1 MIDIHI
7 FFNFYLEMTPKRNQG
22 KNATLKQEDIQEE
35 SIVGVMGAKDA
46 VISGANLETT
56 NLPMQKNLL
65 FLWPVNRQNSIF

>member
-1 MIDIHI
+1 M
-7 FFNFYLEMTPKRNQG
+7 G
-22 KNATLKQEDIQEE
+22 KTATLKHEDIQEE